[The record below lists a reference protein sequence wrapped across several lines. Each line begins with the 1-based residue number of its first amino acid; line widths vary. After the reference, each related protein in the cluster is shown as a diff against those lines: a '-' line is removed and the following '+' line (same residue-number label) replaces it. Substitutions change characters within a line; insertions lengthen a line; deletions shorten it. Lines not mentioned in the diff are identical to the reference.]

1 MICSTELIP
10 WRFKSSI
17 LMTVTGTEVSESR
30 RLMAEPVI
38 TMRSTLASAFWAE
51 ETPGAA
57 MKATADRVER
67 TALLSGDS
75 RKDGDLFIGLLQG
88 LIRKTNYVTFV

>member
-1 MICSTELIP
+1 
-10 WRFKSSI
+10 
-17 LMTVTGTEVSESR
+17 
-30 RLMAEPVI
+30 
-38 TMRSTLASAFWAE
+38 
-51 ETPGAA
+51 

-88 LIRKTNYVTFV
+88 LIRKTNYVTFMKPSPCRTKFFTKFPLKATFYENKMKFKKLVS